1 LCLDPYLSCKFN
13 GQQGGGGMQPQ
24 IKPMLERR
32 REAPEQSVWWNK
44 LSLAQKFSASSL
56 GQFGYE
62 LSFVRNEQGRS
73 LAVLQCSGGVAII
86 SEDGEINTSPNI
98 DLR

>member
-1 LCLDPYLSCKFN
+1 
-13 GQQGGGGMQPQ
+13 MQPQ

>member
-1 LCLDPYLSCKFN
+1 
-13 GQQGGGGMQPQ
+13 MQPEMQ
-24 IKPMLERR
+24 PDMKPMVERR
-32 REAPEQSVWWNK
+32 KETPEQSVWWNK

-73 LAVLQCSGGVAII
+73 LAVLSCRGGIAVIA
-86 SEDGEINTSPNI
+86 EDGEINTSPNI
-98 DLR
+98 KIR

>member
-1 LCLDPYLSCKFN
+1 
-13 GQQGGGGMQPQ
+13 MQPDM
-24 IKPMLERR
+24 KPMIERR
-32 REAPEQSVWWNK
+32 NEAPEQSVWWNK

-73 LAVLQCSGGVAII
+73 LAVLQCNSGIAII

-98 DLR
+98 ELR